1 MKTSVI
7 SNEFRERYLSN
18 PKDHNAFEG
27 CAVVFDG
34 PEDFHKRIDDAS
46 LDINENSILVMRGTG
61 PIGYPGGAE
70 VVNMRPPSYLLKKGI
85 NTLPCIGDGR
95 QSGTSGSPSI
105 LNASPESATG
115 GGLAILK
122 TGDLIRVDLNKCTAN
137 MKLSDTEIE
146 TRKQIL
152 SKQKE
157 TFPESQS
164 PWQEIFREKVSSFSD
179 GMTLKGAVKYQDI
192 ARKYLPRDNH

>member
-1 MKTSVI
+1 MFFSIIKTP
-7 SNEFRERYLSN
+7 FLSKRN
-18 PKDHNAFEG
+18 SKEPFFPK
-27 CAVVFDG
+27 
-34 PEDFHKRIDDAS
+34 S
-46 LDINENSILVMRGTG
+46 
-61 PIGYPGGAE
+61 
-70 VVNMRPPSYLLKKGI
+70 PSYLLKKGI

-105 LNASPESATG
+105 LNASPESAMG

-122 TGDLIRVDLNKCTAN
+122 TGDLLRVDLNKFTAN

-179 GMTLKGAVKYQDI
+179 GMTLKGAEKYQDI